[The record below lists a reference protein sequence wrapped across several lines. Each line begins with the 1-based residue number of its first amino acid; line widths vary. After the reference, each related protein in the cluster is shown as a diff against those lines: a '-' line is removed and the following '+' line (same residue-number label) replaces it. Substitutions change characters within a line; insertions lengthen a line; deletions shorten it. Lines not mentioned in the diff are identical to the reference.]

1 MNISAFSRALAK
13 LEPAQDLESIQLLE
27 GSRLKGK
34 HTLLHDS
41 DSAALYHFSDLTGYF
56 DLICVWIEKYYAEAF
71 LTLLDG
77 SGETFSARNFSG
89 KDYRTALKDKRECFL
104 YFPPKP
110 EHTSLIA
117 FRELIAHLRAP
128 EGCPWD
134 REQTHQTLKSNLL
147 EETYEVLDA
156 IEGGVPADLQEE
168 LGDLLLQ
175 IVLHAQISSE
185 TDEFSLQDVIQ
196 GINEKITFRH
206 PHVFKDLDVNGVD
219 EVLHNWEILKSEERE
234 NNHKQKDSIL
244 ESIPRALPSLLLAQN
259 YQSRAARVGF
269 DWPEIDPVL
278 DKVIE
283 EVAELREAETKE
295 QQEAELG
302 DLLFALVNVSRW
314 YGFNAEDALRKMT
327 LRFYNRFHHIEQ
339 EAVRSGRKIT
349 DLSLEEM
356 DRLWELAKQ
365 NEWDEQENAK

>member
-1 MNISAFSRALAK
+1 MSIIAFNQALLK
-13 LEPAQDLESIQLLE
+13 LELADELDSIQLLE
-27 GSRLKGK
+27 GESLHGK
-34 HTLLHDS
+34 HTLLHNS
-41 DSAALYHFSDLTGYF
+41 DSAALYHFSDLNSYL
-56 DLICVWIEKYYAEAF
+56 DLVCAWIDKYYAEAI

-77 SGETFSARNFSG
+77 SGVALEAQKFSG
-89 KDYRTALKDKRECFL
+89 KDCRSVLENRKECFI
-104 YFPPKP
+104 YFQPKL

-147 EETYEVLDA
+147 EESYEVLDA
-156 IEGGVPADLQEE
+156 IEGGDPADLQEE

-175 IVLHAQISSE
+175 IVLHAQISTE
-185 TDEFSLQDVIQ
+185 TDEFSLDDVLQ

-206 PHVFKDLDVNGVD
+206 PHVFTDLDVNGVD
-219 EVLHNWEILKSEERE
+219 DVLHNWEVLKSKERE
-234 NNHKQKDSIL
+234 NNHKKKDSIL

-269 DWPEIDPVL
+269 DWPDIEPVL
-278 DKVIE
+278 DKVVE
-283 EVAELREAETKE
+283 EVGELRDADSKE

-327 LRFYNRFHHIEQ
+327 MRFYNRFQYIEE
-339 EAVRSGRKIT
+339 EAIRSGRKIT

-356 DRLWELAKQ
+356 DRFWELAKQ
-365 NEWDEQENAK
+365 NEWDKNQDEA

>member
-1 MNISAFSRALAK
+1 MNINAFNQALK
-13 LEPAQDLESIQLLE
+13 TLKPAQELESIQLLE
-27 GSRLKGK
+27 GDSLTGK
-34 HTLLHDS
+34 HTLLHNS
-41 DSAALYHFSDLTGYF
+41 DSAALYHFNDLTGHM
-56 DLICVWIEKYYAEAF
+56 DLVCAWIEKFYAEMLLAL
-71 LTLLDG
+71 LTG
-77 SGETFSARNFSG
+77 SEDALEAKEFIG
-89 KDYRTALKDKRECFL
+89 KDCRAVLAEYKECFI

-156 IEGGVPADLQEE
+156 IEGGEPADLQEE

-175 IVLHAQISSE
+175 IVLHAQIAVEDS
-185 TDEFSLQDVIQ
+185 EFSLDDVIQ

-219 EVLHNWEILKSEERE
+219 DVLHNWEVLKSEERE
-234 NNHKQKDSIL
+234 NNHKKKDSIL

-269 DWPEIDPVL
+269 DWPDVEPVL
-278 DKVIE
+278 DKVVE
-283 EVAELREAETKE
+283 EVGELREAKTRE

-302 DLLFALVNVSRW
+302 DLFFALVNVSRW

-327 LRFYNRFHHIEQ
+327 LRFYRRFSRIEQ
-339 EAVRSGRKIT
+339 EAVQTGRKVT
-349 DLSLEEM
+349 DLTLEEM
-356 DRLWELAKQ
+356 DRFWELAKQ
-365 NEWDEQENAK
+365 DEADDAQTDA

>member
-1 MNISAFSRALAK
+1 MNITAFSQALAK
-13 LEPAQDLESIQLLE
+13 LGFAQELESIQLLE
-27 GSRLKGK
+27 GKSLNGK
-34 HTLLHDS
+34 HTLLHNS
-41 DSAALYHFSDLTGYF
+41 DSAALYHFSDLNNHY
-56 DLICVWIEKYYAEAF
+56 DLVCAWAGKYYAEVL
-71 LTLLDG
+71 LTLLVG
-77 SGETFSARNFSG
+77 SVDALEPIEFTG
-89 KDYRTALKDKRECFL
+89 KDCRKALENAAECFL
-104 YFPPKP
+104 FFPPLTGS
-110 EHTSLIA
+110 TSLIS

-156 IEGGVPADLQEE
+156 IEGGDPADLQEE

-185 TDEFSLQDVIQ
+185 TDEFTLDDVIQ

-206 PHVFKDLDVNGVD
+206 PHVFTDLDVGGVKD
-219 EVLHNWEILKSEERE
+219 ILHNWEKLKSQERE
-234 NNHKQKDSIL
+234 NNHKKKDSVL

-259 YQSRAARVGF
+259 YQERAARVGF
-269 DWPEIDPVL
+269 DWPEVGPVL
-278 DKVIE
+278 DKVVE
-283 EVAELREAETKE
+283 EVGELRSAETSE
-295 QQEAELG
+295 RQEAEIG

-327 LRFYNRFHHIEQ
+327 TRFFRRFRRIEE
-339 EAVRSGRKIT
+339 EAARTGRKVI

-356 DRLWELAKQ
+356 DGFWELAKR
-365 NEWDEQENAK
+365 DESDDAPAEA

>member
-1 MNISAFSRALAK
+1 MNIEYFSQALNT
-13 LEPAQDLESIQLLE
+13 LTPVRELGSIQLLE
-27 GSRLKGK
+27 GDCLTGK
-34 HTLLHDS
+34 HTLLHNS
-41 DSAALYHFSDLTGYF
+41 DNAALYHFYDLSSHL
-56 DLICVWIEKYYAEAF
+56 DLVCAWIEKFYAEAF
-71 LTLLDG
+71 LTLLTGPEDALEVKEFTG
-77 SGETFSARNFSG
+77 NDCRSAL
-89 KDYRTALKDKRECFL
+89 TELKECL
-104 YFPPKP
+104 IYFPPKP

-134 REQTHQTLKSNLL
+134 REQTHQSLKSNLL

-156 IEGGVPADLQEE
+156 IEGGDPSDLQEE

-175 IVLHAQISSE
+175 IVLHAQISAE
-185 TDEFSLQDVIQ
+185 DNEFSLDDVIQ

-219 EVLHNWEILKSEERE
+219 DVLHNWEILKSKERE
-234 NNHKQKDSIL
+234 NNHKKKDSIL

-269 DWPEIDPVL
+269 DWPDVEPVL
-278 DKVIE
+278 DKVVE
-283 EVAELREAETKE
+283 EVGELREAKSKE

-302 DLLFALVNVSRW
+302 DLFFALVNVSRW

-327 LRFYNRFHHIEQ
+327 MRFYRRFSRIEQ
-339 EAVRSGRKIT
+339 EAVQTGRKIT
-349 DLSLEEM
+349 DLTLEEM
-356 DRLWELAKQ
+356 DSFWELAKQ
-365 NEWDEQENAK
+365 DEAGDTPAED

>member
-1 MNISAFSRALAK
+1 MNITAFSQALEK
-13 LEPAQDLESIQLLE
+13 LGLAQELESIQLLE
-27 GSRLKGK
+27 GKSLTGK
-34 HTLLHDS
+34 HTLLHNS
-41 DSAALYHFSDLTGYF
+41 DSAALYHFSDLNRHY
-56 DLICVWIEKYYAEAF
+56 DLVCAWVEKYYAEV
-71 LTLLDG
+71 LLKLLVG
-77 SGETFSARNFSG
+77 SVDASKPIEFTG
-89 KDYRTALKDKRECFL
+89 KDGRKLLENATECFL
-104 YFPPKP
+104 YLPPLAGS
-110 EHTSLIA
+110 TSLIA

-156 IEGGVPADLQEE
+156 IEGGDPADLQEE

-185 TDEFSLQDVIQ
+185 TDDFSLDDVIQ

-206 PHVFKDLDVNGVD
+206 PHVFKDLDVGGVKD
-219 EVLHNWEILKSEERE
+219 ILQNWEKLKSQERE
-234 NNHKQKDSIL
+234 NNHKKKDSIL

-259 YQSRAARVGF
+259 YQERAARVGF
-269 DWPEIDPVL
+269 DWPEVDPVL
-278 DKVIE
+278 DKVVE
-283 EVAELREAETKE
+283 EVGELRSAETSE

-327 LRFYNRFHHIEQ
+327 TRFYRRFRRIEE
-339 EAVRSGRKIT
+339 EAARTGRKVI

-356 DRLWELAKQ
+356 DSLWELAKR
-365 NEWDEQENAK
+365 DESDDAPAEA

>member
-1 MNISAFSRALAK
+1 MNITAFSQALLK
-13 LEPAQDLESIQLLE
+13 LELADDLDSIQLVE
-27 GSRLKGK
+27 GESLQGK
-34 HTLLHDS
+34 HTLLHNS
-41 DSAALYHFSDLTGYF
+41 DSAAMYHFSDLTGYF
-56 DLICVWIEKYYAEAF
+56 DLVCVWIEKYYAEAI

-77 SGETFSARNFSG
+77 SDVVFKIENFSG
-89 KDYRTALKDKRECFL
+89 EDCWNMLKNKKECFI
-104 YFPPKP
+104 YFPPKS
-110 EHTSLIA
+110 EQTSLIA

-156 IEGGVPADLQEE
+156 IEGGDPEDLQEE

-185 TDEFSLQDVIQ
+185 SNEFSLDDVIQ
-196 GINEKITFRH
+196 GINKKITFRH
-206 PHVFKDLDVNGVD
+206 PHVFKNLDVNGVD
-219 EVLHNWEILKSEERE
+219 DVLHNWEILKSEERE
-234 NNHKQKDSIL
+234 NNHKKKDSIL

-278 DKVIE
+278 DKVVE
-283 EVAELREAETKE
+283 EVGELRDAESKE

-327 LRFYNRFHHIEQ
+327 MRFYKRFQYIEQ
-339 EAVRSGRKIT
+339 EAVHSGRKIT

-356 DRLWELAKQ
+356 DRLWELAKK
-365 NEWDEQENAK
+365 NELDKNPDEA